1 MNADYNPTPTPDSLT
16 IRRDQETDCSNITI
30 ADDTLVEEDK
40 EFGVVIVAN
49 ASTFTP
55 GVNIVQ
61 NSTFIVIKDDDG
73 KKDPLNP
80 FSAEHNCNI
89 HMCITTL
96 VVMGNV

>member
-40 EFGVVIVAN
+40 GFGVVIVAN
-49 ASTFTP
+49 ASTFTA

-61 NSTFIVIKDDDG
+61 NSTFMMMMVRK
-73 KKDPLNP
+73 
-80 FSAEHNCNI
+80 
-89 HMCITTL
+89 TL
-96 VVMGNV
+96 LIPSLLSTIATSTCA